1 MKLRHLFFTTLI
13 LGALLGP
20 GCKIIPEAKPDPTR
34 FFILNDPEATSPP
47 AEKLGITL
55 GLLPLELPVYLDN
68 SRSIA
73 VASPGNQI
81 EFRDF
86 DRWAESMDQGITRVL
101 QSALARAPG
110 IARVKVPPFS
120 VGTKR
125 DFDLHVRIIHGEGFE
140 DGESRSL
147 RFALA
152 FELTSLDESFV
163 HLDTYTAPFTA
174 WDGSSSELA
183 TLLSAAIANA
193 AQDIATKIPPR

>member
-1 MKLRHLFFTTLI
+1 MKLRHLISTTLT
-13 LGALLGP
+13 LGVLLSV
-20 GCKIIPEAKPDPTR
+20 GCNVIPEAKPDPTK
-34 FFILNDPEATSPP
+34 FFILNDPEATSSSG
-47 AEKLGITL
+47 EKLGITL

-86 DRWAESMDQGITRVL
+86 DRWAESMDDGITRVL
-101 QSALARAPG
+101 QSALARTPG

-125 DFDLHVRIIHGEGFE
+125 DFDLQIRIIHAEGFE
-140 DGESRSL
+140 AGESRSL

-152 FELTSLDESFV
+152 FELTSPDESFI
-163 HLDTYTAPFTA
+163 HLDTYTSPFTS